1 MISRE
6 TLHKTK
12 KNETSEKN
20 LVKPKRYILNFFCD
34 FRFALPNEPISI
46 AAILRNS
53 YITVYSKVFFL
64 CALWKPS
71 AKLVT
76 RPERH
81 SPTIPNAPVTKVQLN
96 LAVTE

>member
-1 MISRE
+1 MTTTKSYS
-6 TLHKTK
+6 KTAVK
-12 KNETSEKN
+12 KNETSEKKS
-20 LVKPKRYILNFFCD
+20 VKPKRYEIFCD
-34 FRFALPNEPISI
+34 FRFALLIEKFLNYSV
-46 AAILRNS
+46 RM
-53 YITVYSKVFFL
+53 YSKVFFL